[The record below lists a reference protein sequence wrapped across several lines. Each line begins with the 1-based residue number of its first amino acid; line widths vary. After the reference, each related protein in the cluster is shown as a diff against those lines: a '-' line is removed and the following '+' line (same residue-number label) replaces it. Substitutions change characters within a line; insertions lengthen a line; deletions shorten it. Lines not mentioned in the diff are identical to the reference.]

1 MKKVLLLTAFCF
13 LAITLSS
20 QTIKSMS
27 FNIRYDNPEDGI
39 NRWDLR
45 KDLVIKTIEDYSPDF
60 IGIQEALDHQTKYID
75 DKLSGYSFIG
85 VGRDDGKTKG
95 EYSPIFYK
103 NELFNLISDSTI
115 WLSETPERVSVG
127 WDASMERICT
137 FGRFLHIPSNKEIIV
152 MNTHFDHLG
161 TVAREKSTL
170 LILKT
175 IRELEITN
183 LPIILCG
190 DFNATPD
197 EKAIKHLTEYFYS
210 QNCNQPL
217 IKGEKKTFTGFSPDA
232 TAENRIDYI
241 FCKNLN
247 PNRYLHITNRTKDG
261 RYISDHL
268 PVFLTVR
275 F

>member
-1 MKKVLLLTAFCF
+1 LGFAKRPC
-13 LAITLSS
+13 
-20 QTIKSMS
+20 
-27 FNIRYDNPEDGI
+27 
-39 NRWDLR
+39 
-45 KDLVIKTIEDYSPDF
+45 
-60 IGIQEALDHQTKYID
+60 HQTKYID
-75 DKLSGYSFIG
+75 DKLTAYSFIG

-95 EYSPIFYK
+95 EYSPVFYK
-103 NELFNLISDSTI
+103 REFFKLISDSTI

-137 FGRFLHIPSNKEIIV
+137 FGRFLHIPTNKEIIV

-161 TVAREKSTL
+161 TEARKKSAL

-197 EKAIKHLTEYFYS
+197 EQPIKYLTEYFYS
-210 QNCNQPL
+210 QNCKKPL
-217 IKGEKKTFTGFSPDA
+217 IKGEKGTFTGFSPEVAADK
-232 TAENRIDYI
+232 RIDYI
-241 FCKNLN
+241 FCRNLISK
-247 PNRYLHITNRTKDG
+247 RYLHIANRTKDG

-275 F
+275 L